1 MDANSL
7 DPNIVAVFFL
17 YGLAFFS
24 MGLAVWLESGRASQ
38 LRLARAMGPLAA
50 FAILHS
56 LHEWLEM
63 FQRLGVLVPGAPAV
77 GQTLA
82 ADAVRVS
89 LLALSFVMLIVF
101 GVRLLHSSGKGRGNE
116 RSFVLLSLGLLT
128 TIWLVSVIAT
138 QQVYDLCLADCIVS
152 IDVLTRY
159 ILGIPASIL
168 AAWAMILE
176 RRAFRERGLV
186 SFGRDLQIAAVALF
200 VYGVFGQSFPPE
212 SVLFPANVVNSAL
225 FMDLFGFPVQLFR
238 ALAAAVVAIF
248 IVRAL
253 RAFELEHQQNLAAAR
268 EERLRAQQAALETE
282 ERTRR
287 ETERL
292 NRQLRLAVQD
302 LTLLFELSRSLA
314 TTLDQDELM
323 QKALHKIL
331 EGIPRIQAG
340 MILCRDQI
348 GEPAR
353 VAVSAGCDSV
363 AGASLPVLSCEG
375 IRRVGERVLESGQPV
390 LQAQDETTLL
400 AHSVSAEPVLSPDL
414 FDAEVKGQVLGVPLV
429 AQGRLCGALVLGV
442 GRGELPLTN
451 RDLSLVSTV
460 ASQLSIA
467 MENAMLY
474 EEVQE
479 REALRGELYGRIVSA
494 QERERQRIAREL
506 HDGTG
511 QVLTGLGLGLMAA
524 AENVTAHPDQASQQ
538 LIELKNLN
546 AQALQELRDLIRDLR
561 PSILDDLGL
570 VPAVQ
575 AQVKEFEARTGVGA
589 AFMADGPRQRLPSEI
604 ETVIFRIAQESLT
617 NVAKHAEAQHVLVRL
632 IFSEESV
639 QLIVTDDGRGFD
651 PDEAL
656 GADGRERRAWGLLGI
671 QERITLVGG
680 GFEIASRPG
689 QGTTVRVW
697 APLDEVSNEASDEA
711 SSEGVSDG

>member
-1 MDANSL
+1 MDTYSF
-7 DPNIVAVFFL
+7 DPNIVFVYFL

-24 MGLAVWLESGRASQ
+24 MGLAVWLESGRSSR

-89 LLALSFVMLIVF
+89 LLAISFVMLIVF

-116 RSFVLLSLGLLT
+116 HSFVMLSLGLLLA
-128 TIWLVSVIAT
+128 IWLVSVVAT
-138 QQVYDLCLADCIVS
+138 QRVYDLCLADCILS

-159 ILGIPASIL
+159 ILGIPAAIL
-168 AAWAMILE
+168 AGWAMILE
-176 RRAFRERGLV
+176 RRAFQERGMV
-186 SFGRDLQIAAVALF
+186 SFGRDLQVAAIALF
-200 VYGVFGQSFPPE
+200 IYGVVGQAFPPE
-212 SVLFPANVVNSAL
+212 SVLFPANVVNDAL
-225 FMDLFGFPVQLFR
+225 FRELFGFPVQLFR
-238 ALAAAVVAIF
+238 GLAATVVALF
-248 IVRAL
+248 VVRAL
-253 RAFELEHQQNLAAAR
+253 RAFELEHQQNLTAAR
-268 EERLRAQQAALETE
+268 KERLKAQQAALETE

-292 NRQLRLAVQD
+292 NRQLRMAVQD

-314 TTLDQDELM
+314 TTLDQEELM
-323 QKALHKIL
+323 EKALHKIL
-331 EGIPRIQAG
+331 EGVPRIQAG
-340 MILCRDQI
+340 MILCPTQN
-348 GEPAR
+348 EQPPR
-353 VAVSAGCDSV
+353 VVVSAGCDAMENVSSP
-363 AGASLPVLSCEG
+363 AMTCAR
-375 IRRVGERVLESGQPV
+375 IRQVGERVLESGQPA
-390 LQAQDETTLL
+390 LQSNGETTLL
-400 AHSVSAEPVLSPDL
+400 AHSVTSGPVHFSDH
-414 FDAEVKGQVLGVPLV
+414 FDAEIEGQVVGVPLV
-429 AQGRLCGALVLGV
+429 AQGRLCGTLVLGV
-442 GRGELPLTN
+442 AYGAPPLTT
-451 RDLSLVSTV
+451 RDLSLVSTI

-467 MENAMLY
+467 IENAMLY

-479 REALRGELYGRIVSA
+479 REALRGELYRRIVSA

-524 AENVTAHPDQASQQ
+524 AENVHADPEQASRQ
-538 LIELKNLN
+538 LIELKDLN

-575 AQVKEFEARTGVGA
+575 AQVKEFEARTGVDAGL
-589 AFMADGPRQRLPSEI
+589 MTDGPRRRLPSEM
-604 ETVIFRIAQESLT
+604 ETVIFRIVQESLT
-617 NVAKHAEAQHVLVRL
+617 NVAKHADAQHVLVRL
-632 IFSEESV
+632 IFNESAV

-651 PDEAL
+651 PEEAL
-656 GADGRERRAWGLLGI
+656 SADGRERRAWGLLGI

-680 GFEIASRPG
+680 GCEFASRADR
-689 QGTTVRVW
+689 GTTVRVW
-697 APLDEVSNEASDEA
+697 APLNEASN
-711 SSEGVSDG
+711 EGVNDDRN

>member
-1 MDANSL
+1 MDVNSI
-7 DPNIVAVFFL
+7 DPNIVAVYFL

-24 MGLAVWLESGRASQ
+24 MGLAVWLESGRSSQ

-63 FQRLGVLVPGAPAV
+63 FQRLGVLVPGAPAL
-77 GQTLA
+77 GQSLA
-82 ADAVRVS
+82 ANAVRVS

-116 RSFVLLSLGLLT
+116 RSFVVLSLGLLT

-138 QQVYDLCLADCIVS
+138 QRVYDLCLADCIIS

-176 RRAFRERGLV
+176 RRAFQERGMV
-186 SFGRDLQIAAVALF
+186 SFGRDLQVAAIALL
-200 VYGVFGQSFPPE
+200 VYGVVGQSFPPE
-212 SVLFPANVVNSAL
+212 SVLFPANVVNTAL
-225 FMDLFGFPVQLFR
+225 FMELFGFPVQLFR
-238 ALAAAVVAIF
+238 GLAATVVAVF
-248 IVRAL
+248 VVRAL

-268 EERLRAQQAALETE
+268 KERLKAQQVALETE

-292 NRQLRLAVQD
+292 NRQLRMAVQD
-302 LTLLFELSRSLA
+302 LTLLFDLSRSLA

-323 QKALHKIL
+323 RKALDKIL
-331 EGIPRIQAG
+331 EGVPRIQAG
-340 MILCRDQI
+340 MILCRDQA
-348 GEPAR
+348 GQPAQ
-353 VAVSAGCDSV
+353 VAVSAGCDAV
-363 AGASLPVLSCEG
+363 EDVSLPVITCEG
-375 IRRVGERVLESGQPV
+375 IRRVGERVLESGQPA
-390 LQAQDETTLL
+390 LQSKDETIFLD
-400 AHSVSAEPVLSPDL
+400 HSVNAGPILSPDH
-414 FDAEVKGQVLGVPLV
+414 FDAEFEGQVVGVPLV
-429 AQGRLCGALVLGV
+429 AQGRLCGSLVLGV
-442 GRGELPLTN
+442 GRGASPLTT

-474 EEVQE
+474 EELQE
-479 REALRGELYGRIVSA
+479 REALRGELYRRIVSA

-524 AENVTAHPDQASQQ
+524 AESVHTDPEQASQQ

-546 AQALQELRDLIRDLR
+546 AQALQELRDLIGDLR

-570 VPAVQ
+570 VPAMQ
-575 AQVKEFEARTGVGA
+575 AQVKEFEARTGVDAG
-589 AFMADGPRQRLPSEI
+589 FMTDGSRRRLPTEI
-604 ETVIFRIAQESLT
+604 ETVLFRIAQESLT

-632 IFSEESV
+632 IFDEQAV
-639 QLIVTDDGRGFD
+639 QLIVTDDGCGFD
-651 PDEAL
+651 PEEAVS
-656 GADGRERRAWGLLGI
+656 ADGRGRRAWGLLGI

-680 GFEIASRPG
+680 GCEFASRPG
-689 QGTTVRVW
+689 RGTTVRVW
-697 APLDEVSNEASDEA
+697 VPLDD
-711 SSEGVSDG
+711 GVDHDGI

>member
-1 MDANSL
+1 MDAYSF
-7 DPNIVAVFFL
+7 DPNIVAVYFL

-38 LRLARAMGPLAA
+38 LRFARAMGPLAA

-63 FQRLGVLVPGAPAV
+63 FQRLGVLVPGAPNV

-116 RSFVLLSLGLLT
+116 RSFVMLSLGLLVA
-128 TIWLVSVIAT
+128 IWLVSVIAT
-138 QQVYDLCLADCIVS
+138 QRVYDLCLADCILS

-159 ILGIPASIL
+159 ILGIPAAIL

-176 RRAFRERGLV
+176 RRAFRERGMV
-186 SFGRDLQIAAVALF
+186 SFGRDLQVAAIALLI
-200 VYGVFGQSFPPE
+200 YGVIGQAFPPE

-225 FMDLFGFPVQLFR
+225 FVDLFGFPVQLFR
-238 ALAAAVVAIF
+238 AAMATVVALF
-248 IVRAL
+248 VVRAL
-253 RAFELEHQQNLAAAR
+253 RAFELEHEQNLAAAR
-268 EERLRAQQAALETE
+268 RERLKAQQAALETE
-282 ERTRR
+282 ERARR

-292 NRQLRLAVQD
+292 NRQLRMVVQD

-314 TTLDQDELM
+314 TTLDQEELM
-323 QKALHKIL
+323 RKALHKIL
-331 EGIPRIQAG
+331 EGVPRLQAG
-340 MILCRDQI
+340 MILCRDQP
-348 GEPAR
+348 EQPAR
-353 VAVSAGCDSV
+353 VVVRSGCD
-363 AGASLPVLSCEG
+363 AAEGHSLPVVTCDE
-375 IRRVGERVLESGQPV
+375 IREVGERVLENGQPAV
-390 LQAQDETTLL
+390 QSKAGMVSL
-400 AHSVSAEPVLSPDL
+400 AHSVSAGPVYSPGH
-414 FDAEVKGQVLGVPLV
+414 FDIEVEGQILGMPLV
-429 AQGRLCGALVLGV
+429 AQERVCGSLVLSV
-442 GRGELPLTN
+442 GRDAPPLTT

-474 EEVQE
+474 QQVQE
-479 REALRGELYGRIVSA
+479 REALRSELYRRIVSA

-524 AENVTAHPDQASQQ
+524 AESVHTDPEQASQQ
-538 LIELKNLN
+538 LVELKNLN

-575 AQVKEFEARTGVGA
+575 AQVKEFEARTGVDAG
-589 AFMADGPRQRLPSEI
+589 FMTDGPRRRLPSEI
-604 ETVIFRIAQESLT
+604 ETVIFRITQESLT
-617 NVAKHAEAQHVLVRL
+617 NVAKHAEAEHVMVRL
-632 IFSEESV
+632 IFDEEAV

-651 PDEAL
+651 PEETL
-656 GADGRERRAWGLLGI
+656 GAGAQERRAWGLLGI
-671 QERITLVGG
+671 QERIILVGG
-680 GFEIASRPG
+680 GCEIASQPG
-689 QGTTVRVW
+689 RGATVRCWV
-697 APLDEVSNEASDEA
+697 PLDEVMIDD
-711 SSEGVSDG
+711 DGD